1 MYTSSALHLPGVA
14 SSGAFTASSPRRRQ
28 LRQHLLSSAI
38 AFGIALSGLGIVTAA
53 FSPAAAQ
60 AAGQGV
66 AAMSVDQ
73 QEATLAQYGQFYSHP
88 KYGHAW
94 VPANVPQG
102 WRPYQGCNWVYQ
114 NATWFYNDTSPWGA
128 IVHHYGRWA
137 HDAQIGWMWTP
148 AGEDFSPAWVN
159 WQVSADTI
167 GWEPTA
173 PEADI
178 QTVAQ
183 TPDDPANW
191 TFVPASAFPAKCPSP
206 MTRTSVAPPPPA
218 AASRILYQ
226 AMPVAPAPV
235 YSTRPRYEP
244 YPQQVRYLPYPSP
257 YPGGPVQPNIIP
269 IPVPVPI
276 PTPTPPVNPP
286 SPGPGTLVDC
296 LKSPCTIKPYPN
308 KDAQNKLDKV
318 KVITQPNSP
327 PAPSGIGNDKVG
339 PLNKD
344 AQNKLSNVKVITPA
358 GPSQPAGTTPGG
370 IGNDKIIPL
379 PNGKVTPLPNL
390 GGKFTMGPNK
400 SAEPPLPLN
409 QGMTVHPVNNQVTI
423 PAKTMSGSF
432 SGGFQNQMYHPQ
444 TAPSAPPGFSTAR
457 PSFGNPGYSSQSLP
471 LAPQHATANLGGGI
485 TGASSGGIMTG
496 RSSFSGGFGGGRG
509 GRF

>member
-1 MYTSSALHLPGVA
+1 
-14 SSGAFTASSPRRRQ
+14 
-28 LRQHLLSSAI
+28 
-38 AFGIALSGLGIVTAA
+38 
-53 FSPAAAQ
+53 
-60 AAGQGV
+60 
-66 AAMSVDQ
+66 MSVDQ

-148 AGEDFSPAWVN
+148 AGQDFSPAWVN

-191 TFVPASAFPAKCPSP
+191 TFVPASAFPARCPSP
-206 MTRTSVAPPPPA
+206 VTQTSVAPPAPVTGSRIVYQPMPIAPA
-218 AASRILYQ
+218 AIY
-226 AMPVAPAPV
+226 AP
-235 YSTRPRYEP
+235 RPHYEP
-244 YPQQVRYLPYPSP
+244 YPRQVRYLPYPSP
-257 YPGGPVQPNIIP
+257 YPVGPVQPNIITV
-269 IPVPVPI
+269 PVPVSVPTSN
-276 PTPTPPVNPP
+276 PTPTPNPP
-286 SPGPGTLVDC
+286 STGPGQGSAPSNGGSGGGAGSGTSVDC
-296 LKSPCTIKPYPN
+296 LKSPCIIKPYPN

-327 PAPSGIGNDKVG
+327 PAPGGIGNDKVS
-339 PLNKD
+339 PLPNKD
-344 AQNKLSNVKVITPA
+344 AQNKLSNLKVITPA
-358 GPSQPAGTTPGG
+358 GPSQAAGTSPGG

-379 PNGKVTPLPNL
+379 PNSKVTPLPNL
-390 GGKFTMGPNK
+390 GGKVTIGPNK
-400 SAEPPLPLN
+400 SAEPPLPVN
-409 QGMTVHPVNNQVTI
+409 QGMTVHPLNTQVTV
-423 PAKTMSGSF
+423 PAAKTMSGSF
-432 SGGFQNQMYHPQ
+432 SGSFQNQMYHPPL
-444 TAPSAPPGFSTAR
+444 APSGPSGFAPAR
-457 PSFGNPGYSSQSLP
+457 PAIGNPGYSSQSLP
-471 LAPQHATANLGGGI
+471 LVPQHTTANLGGMAGP
-485 TGASSGGIMTG
+485 SSGGMMTG
-496 RSSFSGGFGGGRG
+496 RSSFGGFGGGHG